1 MGLTHT
7 FKRIVGLLKPYKGR
21 LMLALGGMIVTAAT
35 EPAVAAMMKLLLD
48 KGFSQAHTFSLWLVP
63 LFVIGIFVIIG
74 CCCRLSCPPFVIV
87 RRSSLTVYLCR
98 GP

>member
-1 MGLTHT
+1 MGLTNT

-63 LFVIGIFVIIG
+63 LFVIGIFCSV
-74 CCCRLSCPPFVIV
+74 LVLLLVSTLFVVLLFLLIFQYYP
-87 RRSSLTVYLCR
+87 LN
-98 GP
+98 